1 MRRHGFTLVELLV
14 VITILGLLMGL
25 VIPALFG
32 AIEKANRASCQNNL
46 KQIGTACQGW
56 AADHRQKWPDAW
68 EMFPDRDPAGDAG
81 GAGGDEEQ
89 KVKWDDIG
97 NTREDESD
105 ADEVEANQNDIESN
119 TASLWLLV
127 RTQSASVDLFVC
139 PSTNHDYD
147 SSVVDPSDVY
157 DFRSANYISYSY
169 QNVAG
174 SYTLTSTSATQPTR
188 MAVMADANPQR
199 EDHFSRS
206 EALVEETGL
215 TYPEHEET
223 SAWNRQLEESDG
235 IQNVYQLNSP
245 NHKYQGQNVLY
256 LDGHVEW
263 KVHPYCG
270 YRFDNIWVKRKK
282 GEDESDIRANDF
294 DTITKFDDEESYSG
308 SNDATV
314 EDYDDSFLVP

>member
-46 KQIGTACQGW
+46 KQLGTASQGW
-56 AADHRQKWPDAW
+56 ASDHRQKWPDAW
-68 EMFPDRDPAGDAG
+68 DMFPDRNPG
-81 GAGGDEEQ
+81 GGGDDQ
-89 KVKWDDIG
+89 KVKWDDVG
-97 NTREDESD
+97 NTRDDETD
-105 ADEVEANQNDIESN
+105 ADEVEANENDIESN

-127 RTQSASVDLFVC
+127 RTQLATVDLFVC
-139 PSTNHDYD
+139 PSTNHEYD

-157 DFRSANYISYSY
+157 DFRSAEYVSYSY

-174 SYTLTSTSATQPTR
+174 TYTLTSTSATQPTR
-188 MAVMADANPQR
+188 MAVMADANPMR
-199 EDHFSRS
+199 EDFTSRCDAELDS
-206 EALVEETGL
+206 GGL

-223 SAWNRQLEESDG
+223 GAWNRKLEEGDG
-235 IQNVYQLNSP
+235 LQDRYQLNSP
-245 NHKYQGQNVLY
+245 NHKFRGQNVLY

-263 KVHPYCG
+263 KFHPYCG
-270 YRFDNIWVKRKK
+270 YKFDNIWLKRKK
-282 GEDESDIRANDF
+282 GEDESNIRANEF
-294 DTITKFDDEESYSG
+294 DTITTFDDEESYGG
-308 SNDATV
+308 SNDAVV